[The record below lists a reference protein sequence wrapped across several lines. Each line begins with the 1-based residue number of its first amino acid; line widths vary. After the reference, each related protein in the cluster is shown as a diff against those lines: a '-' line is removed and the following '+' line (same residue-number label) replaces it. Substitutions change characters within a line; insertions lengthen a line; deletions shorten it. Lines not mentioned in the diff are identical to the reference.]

1 MKKLIASVLSGV
13 LLAIACAGLA
23 NAAVLDRDTPAG
35 SALVR
40 TSCEVDYS
48 VVIPADMEIPFGSL
62 DTEIGRVYADV
73 MKIEKGKAVYVEVDS
88 QKAYNLVNTANAAYG
103 IAYALA
109 GADAICFN
117 RVNDPIGPVHG
128 LHNEC
133 GCLCSQSDH
142 KRYGADRFHN
152 CKNDWSGADGS

>member
-48 VVIPADMEIPFGSL
+48 VVIPA

-117 RVNDPIGPVHG
+117 RVNDPTQFPLNALIEQKTWDAAYAGDYEDT
-128 LHNEC
+128 L
-133 GCLCSQSDH
+133 LFTITY
-142 KRYGADRFHN
+142 R
-152 CKNDWSGADGS
+152 

>member
-1 MKKLIASVLSGV
+1 MPYEKADCLGFIRCIIGNSMRGPRKRCGVGSGYSRRV
-13 LLAIACAGLA
+13 SACAHL
-23 NAAVLDRDTPAG
+23 L
-35 SALVR
+35 
-40 TSCEVDYS
+40 YS

-117 RVNDPIGPVHG
+117 RVNDPTQFPLNALIEQKTWDAAYAGDYEDT
-128 LHNEC
+128 L
-133 GCLCSQSDH
+133 LFTITY
-142 KRYGADRFHN
+142 R
-152 CKNDWSGADGS
+152 